1 MIQKDG
7 GKASRPAARPQ
18 VAPDLDARLAKFQRV
33 PMPFHSEG
41 LSPREHALVK
51 KLVEA
56 SQYFER
62 FTGAKAIP
70 MAWPC
75 CARSKEAKLLAILP
89 FGVF

>member
-41 LSPREHALVK
+41 LMSWDALVK
-51 KLVEA
+51 NLVEA
-56 SQYFER
+56 SQYFEE
-62 FTGAKAIP
+62 I
-70 MAWPC
+70 
-75 CARSKEAKLLAILP
+75 
-89 FGVF
+89 